1 VHLDL
6 TNKELTMSQ
15 TKWEFSK
22 KIDIPTIVVLMG
34 IAVGGLSYVS
44 EIEKDVALN
53 KQSIANNAAIISEMK
68 TESQAMFS
76 RIDNK
81 LDKMIDIIHS
91 YQTSK
96 RNQ

>member
-1 VHLDL
+1 
-6 TNKELTMSQ
+6 MSQ

-68 TESQAMFS
+68 TESQAMFM

-91 YQTSK
+91 YQTNK

>member
-1 VHLDL
+1 
-6 TNKELTMSQ
+6 MSQ

-68 TESQAMFS
+68 TESQAMFM

>member
-1 VHLDL
+1 
-6 TNKELTMSQ
+6 MSQ
-15 TKWEFSK
+15 TKWECSK

-53 KQSIANNAAIISEMK
+53 KQSIANNAAVISEMK
-68 TESQAMFS
+68 TESQAMFM

-91 YQTSK
+91 YQTNK

>member
-1 VHLDL
+1 
-6 TNKELTMSQ
+6 MSQ

-53 KQSIANNAAIISEMK
+53 KQSIANNAAVISEMK
-68 TESQAMFS
+68 TETQAMMM

-91 YQTSK
+91 YQTNK

>member
-1 VHLDL
+1 
-6 TNKELTMSQ
+6 MSQ

-53 KQSIANNAAIISEMK
+53 KQSIANNAAVISEMK
-68 TESQAMFS
+68 TETQAMMM

-81 LDKMIDIIHS
+81 LDKMIDIIHK
-91 YQTSK
+91 YQTNK
-96 RNQ
+96 

>member
-1 VHLDL
+1 
-6 TNKELTMSQ
+6 MSQ

-53 KQSIANNAAIISEMK
+53 KQSISNNAAIISEMK
-68 TESQAMFS
+68 TESQAMFM

-91 YQTSK
+91 YQTNK

>member
-1 VHLDL
+1 
-6 TNKELTMSQ
+6 MSQ

-34 IAVGGLSYVS
+34 ITVGGVYKVS

-68 TESQAMFS
+68 TESQAMFM

-81 LDKMIDIIHS
+81 LDKMIDIIHK
-91 YQTSK
+91 YQTNK
-96 RNQ
+96 

>member
-1 VHLDL
+1 
-6 TNKELTMSQ
+6 MSQ

-22 KIDIPTIVVLMG
+22 KIDIPTIIVLMG
-34 IAVGGLSYVS
+34 IAVGGLSYIS

-53 KQSIANNAAIISEMK
+53 KQSIANNAAVISEMK
-68 TESQAMFS
+68 TESQAMFM

-91 YQTSK
+91 YQTNK

>member
-1 VHLDL
+1 
-6 TNKELTMSQ
+6 MSQ

-91 YQTSK
+91 YQTNK

>member
-1 VHLDL
+1 
-6 TNKELTMSQ
+6 MSQ

-34 IAVGGLSYVS
+34 IAVGGLSYIS
-44 EIEKDVALN
+44 EIEKEVALN

-91 YQTSK
+91 YQTNK

>member
-1 VHLDL
+1 
-6 TNKELTMSQ
+6 MSQ

-34 IAVGGLSYVS
+34 IAVGGVYKVS

-91 YQTSK
+91 YQTN
-96 RNQ
+96 RRD

>member
-1 VHLDL
+1 LDL

-53 KQSIANNAAIISEMK
+53 KQSIANNAAVISEMK
-68 TESQAMFS
+68 TESQAMFM

-91 YQTSK
+91 YQTNK

>member
-1 VHLDL
+1 
-6 TNKELTMSQ
+6 MSQ

-34 IAVGGLSYVS
+34 IAVGGVYKVS

-68 TESQAMFS
+68 TESQAMFM

-81 LDKMIDIIHS
+81 LDKMIDIIHK
-91 YQTSK
+91 YQTNK
-96 RNQ
+96 

>member
-1 VHLDL
+1 
-6 TNKELTMSQ
+6 MSQ

-68 TESQAMFS
+68 TESQAMFM

-81 LDKMIDIIHS
+81 LDKMIDIIHK
-91 YQTSK
+91 YQTNK
-96 RNQ
+96 

>member
-1 VHLDL
+1 
-6 TNKELTMSQ
+6 MSQ

-22 KIDIPTIVVLMG
+22 KVDIPTIVVLMG

-68 TESQAMFS
+68 TESQAMFM

-81 LDKMIDIIHS
+81 LDKMIDIIHK
-91 YQTSK
+91 YQTNK
-96 RNQ
+96 

>member
-1 VHLDL
+1 
-6 TNKELTMSQ
+6 MSQ

-34 IAVGGLSYVS
+34 IAVGGVYKVS

-68 TESQAMFS
+68 TESKAMFS